1 MSDGFGIERLLGIVG
16 GSSLGVGVGQ
26 PHVGIDGGLL
36 ACLVCQLKQ

>member
-26 PHVGIDGGLL
+26 PHVGIYGGLS
-36 ACLVCQLKQ
+36 ACLGYQHKQ